1 MVFSAFLSGGLHEQD
16 SEKKVSPESV
26 AREQAFFYSTLCLSS
41 RVAKVYEA
49 EVGATLS
56 CKRHRKNL
64 IYYNKFVTS
73 RRLVTKKTEKNF
85 AFLMFIICFRYVICF
100 CVGVNFK
107 ALFIALKTPDY

>member
-1 MVFSAFLSGGLHEQD
+1 M
-16 SEKKVSPESV
+16 
-26 AREQAFFYSTLCLSS
+26 
-41 RVAKVYEA
+41 AKVYEA

-64 IYYNKFVTS
+64 IYYNKFTS

-107 ALFIALKTPDY
+107 ALFIAQKTPDY